1 MSLFVMTGGGTGGHV
16 LPLLAVAGELRGRGH
31 DVVFLGTR
39 AGLEARLVP
48 QNGFRLEF
56 LEIGGLKGVGV
67 RRALRTL
74 WQLPA
79 STIRAMLWLR
89 SWRPGAVFSMGGY
102 VAGPPVLAALLLR
115 IPVVAMEPNAV
126 PGITNLRLG
135 QYVQKTLIGFE
146 EAASRFPPGRT
157 EVTGLPVRD
166 EFFAVP
172 ARPAGGVFSVLITG
186 GSRGARTLNLAAR
199 ESWPLFRAA
208 GTKIRIV
215 HQAGADGAADLA
227 RDFAQSGLDGEVVA
241 FVEDMPRAFG
251 EADLVVSRSG
261 AGAVFELAAAG
272 KPALLVPFPYAA
284 DQHQLRNAEAFAR
297 SGAGR
302 VILDRDLN
310 GRKLFEAVSAL
321 SADHRQLERMSAAAR
336 SMAKRGAARRASE
349 LLEQLD
355 KNKV

>member
-1 MSLFVMTGGGTGGHV
+1 MTGGGTGGHV

-31 DVVFLGTR
+31 DVVFVGTR

-48 QNGFRLEF
+48 QKGFRLEF
-56 LEIGGLKGVGV
+56 LEIGGLKGVGL

-74 WQLPA
+74 WQLPT
-79 STIRAMLWLR
+79 STLRAVRWMLQWH
-89 SWRPGAVFSMGGY
+89 PAAVFSTGGY
-102 VAGPPVLAALLLR
+102 VAGPAVIAALLLR

-135 QYVQKTLIGFE
+135 QYVEKTLLGFE
-146 EAASRFPPGRT
+146 EAASRFPPGST
-157 EVTGLPVRD
+157 EVTGLPVRE

-172 ARPAGGVFSVLITG
+172 TRPVDEVFTVLITG

-199 ESWPLFRAA
+199 ESWPMFRTA
-208 GTKIRIV
+208 GAKIRIV
-215 HQAGADGAADLA
+215 HQAGADGTAELA
-227 RDFAQSGLDGEVVA
+227 RDFAESGVDGEVVA

-251 EADLVVSRSG
+251 AADLIVSRAG

-272 KPALLVPFPYAA
+272 KPALLVPYPYAT

-297 SGAGR
+297 AGAGQ
-302 VILDRDLN
+302 VILDREMN
-310 GRKLFEAVSAL
+310 GKTLFDAVRAL
-321 SADHRQLERMSAAAR
+321 AADGPRLERMSAAAR
-336 SMAKRGAARRASE
+336 SMAKRGAARRAAE